1 MPDDIRLP
9 GRELRV
15 AEALGQLP
23 LETPDHSAWPA
34 LAAHIA
40 GSQRK
45 RRPRWPF
52 ALAAAAVVAMAALIP
67 SLLTQREPAAD
78 PPFVAA
84 IQSSD
89 PMDALM
95 AESAQLE
102 QFISATGNDAMASAN
117 STMLSLAFEDRLQRV
132 DSALSDP
139 VLDAAAR
146 QILWQQRVSLLREYA
161 GVQGTRQWLAAQG
174 ATLDGALVTTY

>member
-1 MPDDIRLP
+1 MPDDARLP
-9 GRELRV
+9 ERELSV
-15 AEALGQLP
+15 AEAFDRLP
-23 LETPDHSAWPA
+23 LDTPDRSAWPA

-40 GSQRK
+40 AAKRK

-52 ALAAAAVVAMAALIP
+52 ALAAAAVLALAALMP
-67 SLLTQREPAAD
+67 GWLAQRAPPVET
-78 PPFVAA
+78 PFVAA
-84 IQSSD
+84 IESSD
-89 PMDALM
+89 PLDALM

-102 QFISATGNDAMASAN
+102 HFIGAASNDAMESAS

-132 DSALSDP
+132 DAALSEP
-139 VLDAAAR
+139 TLDDASR
-146 QILWQQRVSLLREYA
+146 QLLWQQRVSVLREYA

>member
-9 GRELRV
+9 ERDLPM

-23 LETPDHSAWPA
+23 LETPDRSAWPA

-40 GSQRK
+40 ANQRR

-52 ALAAAAVVAMAALIP
+52 ALAAAAAVAMAALMP
-67 SLLTQREPAAD
+67 SLLSQRAPAVAT
-78 PPFVAA
+78 PFVAA
-84 IQSSD
+84 IESSD

-102 QFISATGNDAMASAN
+102 HFISATGNDAMASAN

-132 DSALSDP
+132 DAALSDP
-139 VLDAAAR
+139 GLDDATR

-174 ATLDGALVTTY
+174 TPLEGALVSTY

>member
-1 MPDDIRLP
+1 MPDDVRIPARALP
-9 GRELRV
+9 V

-23 LETPDHSAWPA
+23 LETPDRSAWPT
-34 LAAHIA
+34 LAAHVA
-40 GSQRK
+40 ASQRK

-52 ALAAAAVVAMAALIP
+52 ALAAAAVVAMAALMP
-67 SLLTQREPAAD
+67 SLLSQRAATVD

-84 IQSSD
+84 VESSD

-102 QFISATGNDAMASAN
+102 HFISATGNDAMASAN
-117 STMLSLAFEDRLQRV
+117 STMLSLAFEERLQRV
-132 DSALSDP
+132 DAALSDP
-139 VLDAAAR
+139 VLDDGSR

-174 ATLDGALVTTY
+174 TPLEGALVSTY